1 MLPDIFM
8 DPVFRIGIGFVLGA
22 VGGSFLNVCIT
33 RIPLGRSVISP
44 PSSCPNCQ
52 RPISWSRNIP
62 ILTWLSTSG
71 DATCCKYKIPLRY
84 FIIEL
89 SAALL
94 FAFLFYRC
102 SSVDEWGL
110 LLCSIF
116 FTSTILAVIA
126 IDFETMMIPDRFSM
140 GGALVGLSFS
150 FFFPVLHGFSLE
162 PVLAERIA
170 ALFTGV
176 TGLLISSSLLY
187 WVGALGERLM
197 NKEALGQGDV
207 KLLGLVGVFCGWE
220 GGLFVIFGGALLGTA
235 LLLPIMLWDS
245 LSKKKTDQDG
255 NEFGWGVE
263 VPFGPF
269 LGAASLLYFLGF
281 RKAVDTWFEEIITN
295 FIHFFSIV

>member
-1 MLPDIFM
+1 M
-8 DPVFRIGIGFVLGA
+8 
-22 VGGSFLNVCIT
+22 
-33 RIPLGRSVISP
+33 
-44 PSSCPNCQ
+44 
-52 RPISWSRNIP
+52 
-62 ILTWLSTSG
+62 
-71 DATCCKYKIPLRY
+71 
-84 FIIEL
+84 
-89 SAALL
+89 
-94 FAFLFYRC
+94 
-102 SSVDEWGL
+102 
-110 LLCSIF
+110 
-116 FTSTILAVIA
+116 
-126 IDFETMMIPDRFSM
+126 
-140 GGALVGLSFS
+140 
-150 FFFPVLHGFSLE
+150 LHGFSLE

-235 LLLPIMLWDS
+235 LLLPIMHWDS